1 MRPRRWAASL
11 VVLVVLGT
19 ATAASSND
27 NSART
32 ASAGCASGYSSTQTP
47 GNPLALNTAPGSN
60 PLNGARFFV
69 DGPRHGS
76 AAGAIGQLVGIN
88 TANYADDVSWAA
100 FEQQVT
106 RALRSHPKAARN
118 VALLEKIASEPEA
131 QRISSYT
138 DGGVPSGI
146 TAETDK
152 LLCDNITADPGSV
165 MMIDTYFMRGTL
177 KGRVT
182 AGQIYSYM
190 PLFEQRVNAMV
201 NAIGNHPVL
210 MLLEEDAIGTSYGL
224 KKNGALPAWE
234 AMLRYEVDKVASLP
248 HAVAYVEAGY
258 SDANTPAYTA
268 KVLNAVGVDK
278 IRGFWTNDTHLN
290 WTINEINWGDKISKL
305 TDGAH
310 FVINTGENGNGP
322 KRNAHPHT
330 EGVEDLCNAPGR
342 ALGPKPTT
350 NTGFAQVDAFLWSS
364 VPGNSSGCGGGPP
377 GGDFWPAKAEGLAAR
392 ANGRLGPHYKSAPY

>member
-1 MRPRRWAASL
+1 MSTRRWAASL

-19 ATAASSND
+19 ASAASSNND
-27 NSART
+27 RART
-32 ASAGCASGYSSTQTP
+32 GSAGCASGYSSRRTP

-60 PLNGARFFV
+60 PLNGAQFFV

-76 AAGAIGQLVGIN
+76 AAAAIGQLVGIN
-88 TANYADDVSWAA
+88 TANDADDVSWTT
-100 FEQQVT
+100 FERQVT
-106 RALRSHPKAARN
+106 QALRSHPGAARN
-118 VALLEKIASEPEA
+118 VGLLEKIASEPDA

-138 DGGVPSGI
+138 QGGTPSGI
-146 TAETDK
+146 AAETDK
-152 LLCDNITADPGSV
+152 LLCDNLTADPDSV

-182 AGQIYSYM
+182 AGEIYRYM
-190 PLFEQRVNAMV
+190 PLFKQRIDAMV
-201 NAIGNHPVL
+201 DAIGNHPVL

-258 SDANTPAYTA
+258 SDANTPSYTA

-290 WTINEINWGDKISKL
+290 WTINEINWGDKIAKL
-305 TDGAH
+305 AHGAH

-322 KRNAHPHT
+322 KRNPHPHT

-392 ANGRLGPHYKSAPY
+392 ANGRLGPQYKSAPY